1 MKARTQ
7 PRTVEPVFQLF
18 LRITHPQ
25 LDPEVLTEAMGLQ
38 PEHAVKAG
46 RSVSRS
52 GVERLH
58 SESYWIA
65 SLSTLGEETTESGEN
80 FLSRMMPSQAQLLLM
95 KRFVADVSGC
105 DSFIQLWL
113 RRFNEQ
119 RTLLKRIHEEGGSI
133 TLVIQRTDHERPVS
147 VRQSLPQLAELGIG
161 LEID

>member
-7 PRTVEPVFQLF
+7 SRTAEPVFQLF

-25 LDPEVLTEAMGLQ
+25 LDPAVLTEAMGLQ

-65 SLSTLGEETTESGEN
+65 SLSSLAEEATESGEA
-80 FLSRMMPSQAQLLLM
+80 LLARMLPSQAQLLT
-95 KRFVADVSGC
+95 KRFMADVSGC

-113 RRFNEQ
+113 HHFNEQ
-119 RTLLKRIHEEGGSI
+119 RTLLKRIHGEGGSV

>member
-1 MKARTQ
+1 MKGRTQ
-7 PRTVEPVFQLF
+7 SRTVEPVFQLF

-38 PEHAVKAG
+38 PEHSVKAG

-65 SLSTLGEETTESGEN
+65 SLASLAEESTEGGET
-80 FLSRMMPSQAQLLLM
+80 FLSRMMPSQAQLLM
-95 KRFVADVSGC
+95 KRFTTDVSGC

-119 RTLLKRIHEEGGSI
+119 RALLKRIHEEGGSV

>member
-7 PRTVEPVFQLF
+7 PKSIEPTFQLF
-18 LRITHPQ
+18 LRIKHPA
-25 LDPEVLTEAMGLQ
+25 LDPDVVTEAIGLQ

-65 SLSTLGEETTESGEN
+65 SLRTLSDEDTEPSDP
-80 FLSRMMPSQAQLLLM
+80 LLARMTLSQAQSLM
-95 KRFVADVSGC
+95 KRFLADASGC
-105 DSFIQLWL
+105 DSFILLWL
-113 RRFNEQ
+113 RRLGEQ
-119 RTLLKRIHEEGGSI
+119 QALLKRINDEGGSV
-133 TLVIQRTDHERPVS
+133 TLVIQRADHDRPVS
-147 VRQSLPQLAELGIG
+147 VRQSLQRLAELGIG